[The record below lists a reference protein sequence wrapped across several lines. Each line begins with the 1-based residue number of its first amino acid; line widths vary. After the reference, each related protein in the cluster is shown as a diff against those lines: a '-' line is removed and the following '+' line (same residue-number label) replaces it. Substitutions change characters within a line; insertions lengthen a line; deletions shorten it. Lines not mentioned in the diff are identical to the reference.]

1 MPNLKQLI
9 EELEEMGVHP
19 REIRL
24 PGALYDDL
32 VDQADEVDEDEDEN
46 D

>member
-9 EELEEMGVHP
+9 EELEEMGVSP

-24 PGALYDDL
+24 PGPLYDDL
-32 VDQADEVDEDEDEN
+32 VDQADEEDEDDE